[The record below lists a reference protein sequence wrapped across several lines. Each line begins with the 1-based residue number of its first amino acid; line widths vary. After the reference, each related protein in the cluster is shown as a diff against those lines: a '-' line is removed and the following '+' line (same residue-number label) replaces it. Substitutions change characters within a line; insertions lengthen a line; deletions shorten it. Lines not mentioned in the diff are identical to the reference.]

1 MNDHQLLC
9 FLTVTR
15 TLNFTAAAKELYC
28 TQPALSYQIRSLEKE
43 LGLDLFTRSTT
54 QVALTD
60 AGRALRPHAEQI
72 YRQMLETRRVLKAFE
87 PNPTLRLRLPPVL
100 LQRDPIYPVLMA
112 RLRTALPG
120 CEIKVDTQPI
130 FSNLHRML
138 CTEVDAALY
147 PPFRPM
153 QDEVVY
159 TPILHNHCYLVAGLE
174 HPLHGRAAL
183 HLADLTRQRIFYE
196 PVYGEIVQFLRTQP
210 GMPFHAPDWLQAD
223 SYEACYSDLLAG
235 QCLFFSSILYP
246 AFPKD
251 WYLPLE
257 LPIPIPDTCLLTLR
271 EDPRPEIQ
279 TLRETFVAV
288 YQSYGMI

>member
-54 QVALTD
+54 RVALTD

-112 RLRTALPG
+112 RLRAALPG

-147 PPFRPM
+147 PSFLPF
-153 QDEVVY
+153 QEEVQY
-159 TPILHNHCYLVAGLE
+159 TPILHNHCSPCGTIPAPRSRPCGR
-174 HPLHGRAAL
+174 PLWPCTRAM
-183 HLADLTRQRIFYE
+183 
-196 PVYGEIVQFLRTQP
+196 G
-210 GMPFHAPDWLQAD
+210 
-223 SYEACYSDLLAG
+223 
-235 QCLFFSSILYP
+235 
-246 AFPKD
+246 
-251 WYLPLE
+251 
-257 LPIPIPDTCLLTLR
+257 
-271 EDPRPEIQ
+271 
-279 TLRETFVAV
+279 
-288 YQSYGMI
+288 